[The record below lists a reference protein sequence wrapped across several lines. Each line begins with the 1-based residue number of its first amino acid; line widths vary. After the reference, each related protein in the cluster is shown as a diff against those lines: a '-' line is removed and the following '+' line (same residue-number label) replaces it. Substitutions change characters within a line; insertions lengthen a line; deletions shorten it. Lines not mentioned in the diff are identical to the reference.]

1 MINVQIGAGK
11 NKWFN
16 GDSENPQ
23 AFYRL
28 WPFAK
33 LTGVQVHEEPT
44 VGLGT
49 LHKMDWVVFHQPM
62 DPTILNYIA
71 MCKQTGVKV
80 WIDMDDLVIEN
91 SVPPAN
97 PAAQYFRPSQVQ
109 KTLRLSLEAADVV
122 SVTTKTLKDALI
134 QWWKVPAK
142 KIHVIPNAIPDELWA
157 LRREG
162 GYNKPR
168 RIIWRGSITHMG
180 DLLLLK
186 DAFKDYENID
196 FVFFGHEPW
205 MLYQRYGGKLSK
217 VMLKDWSPGFL
228 NFLDNLASEQPDYG
242 VICLENV
249 PFNYAKSN
257 IAWLEYT
264 WAGIATIA
272 PRYMPEFD
280 QGEDCIISYGKPG
293 AEVGKHY
300 AHELAQVFKQIDEG
314 RLDKSKFLEASRARI
329 EAKYLL
335 SKVNATRLILLQ
347 GGREAME
354 AGEGGM

>member
-11 NKWFN
+11 AKWFN

-33 LTGVQVHEEPT
+33 LQGVQVHEEVS

-62 DPTILNYIA
+62 DPSILQYIA
-71 MCKQTGVKV
+71 MSKQCGVKV
-80 WIDMDDLVIEN
+80 WIDMDDLVLEGA
-91 SVPPAN
+91 VPPAN
-97 PAAQYFRPSQVQ
+97 PAAQFFRPAQVQ
-109 KTLRLSLEAADVV
+109 KTLRLAVEAADVV

-134 QWWKVPAK
+134 QWWKVQPD
-142 KIHVIPNAIPDELWA
+142 KIHIIPNAIPDDIWA
-157 LRREG
+157 QRREG

-186 DAFKDYENID
+186 DAFKDFDNID
-196 FVFFGHEPW
+196 FVFYGHEPW

-217 VMLKDWSPGFL
+217 VLLKDWQPGFL
-228 NFLDNLASEQPDYG
+228 NFLDNLATENPDFG

-257 IAWLEYT
+257 IAWLEFT

-280 QGEDCIISYGKPG
+280 LGEDCVIGYGKAG
-293 AEVGKHY
+293 ADMGKHY
-300 AHELAQVFKQIDEG
+300 AHELARVYKDIDEG
-314 RLDKSKFLEASRARI
+314 KLDKANFVAHSRLKI
-329 EAKYLL
+329 EQEYLL
-335 SKVNATRLILLQ
+335 SKVNAKRWVLLN
-347 GGREAME
+347 GGREA
-354 AGEGGM
+354 G